1 MAVQDYYFALQNL
14 SRSNKIFGFY
24 SGSATFDYNFNYNT
38 GSNNLSTYDII
49 LNSGSLGSGGT
60 TNESQT
66 DFIYLDDKT
75 LNQGE
80 SVISY
85 LTKLDDLN
93 NKGQIKI
100 EVSGSSSYNLIF
112 NIDGVEVGPSVSSM
126 ILTASFSSSN
136 SPTGDPNNPISS
148 SISSS
153 GGGDLTPKLITTFTG
168 TDLRGYHE
176 TDVTGSST
184 KYIVASSGSFTT
196 SSGQPSTGSLPAPF
210 AIDWGIPEST
220 FIGENYYPSSP
231 GYTWLWNDG
240 YKVKHIKMNNISS
253 TGDILNDFIKHS
265 EWARFVMYNPV
276 NATGSYIHDGDGHYA
291 EDYQLY
297 NVTKYNSQ
305 NYSHLFVNQESKD
318 TSFATDTNTPGN
330 ITDTFRATGDYIVYA
345 SSSGTVIEPTLTTGI
360 DKSIPQGYFPS
371 SSTSYPTE
379 QSFRGWAGANYYVNG
394 ILVSVN
400 GTLDDPLQAF
410 NSGSTERDKDGEA
423 IYIPSTPPFF
433 IDASA
438 SYVAVQSSS
447 FIEFANQTN
456 LTKIGPSFTTSGGN
470 EVIYYYKEDTNQIII
485 RGAEYLDTQ
494 KTTNIDFDPLRS
506 VELININASPVTY
519 NTPEGFNIE
528 VKESQ
533 SLWLYRGLA
542 NIGTGNG
549 DLYNYN
555 RFLHRPFKTYIV
567 TSTGSIEAGYGEQN
581 YASGS
586 YGSGSQPVGPPA
598 NEFETVYIA
607 YSSSVS
613 SDRPNDGLYTF
624 DTKPLEE
631 LQVTASV
638 DFGYTSIDVIRSS
651 SYGTGS
657 YGENEF
663 EYGGT
668 GSGDDVNTWQSATLK
683 LYKNNTVIS
692 SDTTSIN
699 STNIL
704 YGLTSTLQTTLQ
716 PYEIGIGDTLKLA
729 VEVSNESSNFNS
741 SLIVNNYTMSFGNL
755 VYPSQ
760 DLVPVTFNNYLEL
773 NDDCNPTDN
782 NVFEQ
787 RPNERLQDVDYSVDI
802 NSPINFE
809 QIIKDEAV
817 RATVP
822 ESNYTQNGFA
832 DSRYS
837 GSRSVT
843 SRYNVFTAGDIGT
856 FGRVSN
862 IDINKAYFAYFDK
875 IYDLYPIIEG
885 TTTLNIK
892 YVFDAAGN
900 RFNPRLGDFNFF
912 NLEGTFEPQST
923 LVLSNNAKEDETLQ
937 YLNTNHIV
945 RSVGIIPTPIL
956 YTQIGGEEA
965 TGSISFTGFQ
975 PPQPDPP
982 TFNNYTFTATGSVFP
997 SQNTG
1002 FGGASLSDKGTMDQL
1017 SPDSG
1022 ISGSETNV
1030 TQSYFPSSGDIIIP
1044 DTDHLAP
1051 NGSGSG
1057 KVPSDTYSLDVEHIF
1072 ETSPIDRNRD
1082 DDGSGF
1088 FQSAK
1093 FTDGVIGK
1101 YYLDATVDSQSASTI
1116 IKDVE
1121 IQFCYVN
1128 PNTSTGIEFKGFS
1141 YKDKFPNNVK
1151 KIGSSVV
1158 EISIH
1163 NSDIRNLMQQNGLT
1177 TSISEQNKPNT
1188 NSNYTGTW
1196 LKCRW
1201 IVKLQ
1206 VRPRSSGFF
1215 NFGGTGFKQGNT
1227 IKVKHSGFFKTRDGG
1242 GVWQNFFYPT
1252 FQDPSTFSSLQGDTF
1267 HFNGSKTI
1275 PPGGAIAPY
1284 WEFDTSGGSNISDTL
1299 IMTSEKVNEAYDNGL
1314 KQIDIPYSAS
1324 RWPKFPRGI
1333 EPNFVQF
1340 PSVTETW
1347 RLELGD
1353 EIKFENNENLTYK
1366 INSIT
1371 PPSENGGKLKITVQP
1386 PIENQTINKDFFVI
1400 RRFVEEKG
1408 TLILETPKPY
1418 IFPTSASTSP
1428 GLILPEFP
1436 IKEIGT
1442 DPDLIIKDL
1451 EDKKLIE

>member
-14 SRSNKIFGFY
+14 SNSKKIFGYY
-24 SGSATFDYNFNYNT
+24 SGSATFDYNFDYNT
-38 GSNNLSTYDII
+38 GSNNLSTYDVI

-100 EVSGSSSYNLIF
+100 EVSGSSSYYLIF

-126 ILTASFSSSN
+126 ILTASFASSN

-153 GGGDLTPKLITTFTG
+153 GGGDLTPKLVTTFTG
-168 TDLRGYHE
+168 TDLRGYQE
-176 TDVTGSST
+176 IEVTGSST
-184 KYIVASSGSFTT
+184 SYIVATSGSFGT
-196 SSGQPSTGSLPAPF
+196 PSTGSLPAPF
-210 AIDWGIPEST
+210 AIDWGVPEST
-220 FIGENYYPSSP
+220 FIGENFYPSNQ

-240 YKVKHIKMNNISS
+240 YKVKHIKINTISQ
-253 TGDILNDFIKHS
+253 TGEMLSDFIKSS
-265 EWARFVMYNPV
+265 EWVRFIMSNPI
-276 NATGSYIHDGDGHYA
+276 NADGKYLHSGNGTYA

-297 NVTKYNSQ
+297 NVTEYSSQGYN
-305 NYSHLFVNQESKD
+305 HLFVNQESKE
-318 TSFATDTNTPGN
+318 TSFATDVSPEDN
-330 ITDTFRATGDYIVYA
+330 IVDTFSATGNYIVYA
-345 SSSGTVIEPTLTTGI
+345 SSSGNSVEPVLSTNV
-360 DKSIPQGYFPS
+360 DSSIPQGFFPS
-371 SSTSYPTE
+371 SSTNYPT
-379 QSFRGWAGANYYVNG
+379 QQYFRGWAGANYYVNG
-394 ILVSVN
+394 NLTSIG
-400 GTLDDPLQAF
+400 GTLSDNLQSF
-410 NSGSTERDKDGEA
+410 NTGSTERDLDGA
-423 IYIPSTPPFF
+423 LDYIPSSLPFF
-433 IDASA
+433 VDATA
-438 SYVAVQSSS
+438 SYIEIPSSS
-447 FIEFANQTN
+447 FVSYSNQTN
-456 LTKIGPSFTTSGGN
+456 LTQIGPKFQTLGGD
-470 EVIYYYKEDTNQIII
+470 EVIYYYKEDTGQIII
-485 RGAEYLDTQ
+485 RGEEYLDSLKSSIT
-494 KTTNIDFDPLRS
+494 DFDPLHD
-506 VELININASPVTY
+506 VQLVNPNQSPITY
-519 NTPEGFNIE
+519 TTLEGFNIE

-533 SLWLYRGLA
+533 SLWLTRGLA
-542 NIGTGNG
+542 NPGTQDGN
-549 DLYNYN
+549 LWKYN
-555 RFLHRPFKTYIV
+555 RHLHRPFKTYIV
-567 TSTGSIEAGYGEQN
+567 TSTGSIEAGYGVQK
-581 YASGS
+581 YSTAS
-586 YGSGSQPVGPPA
+586 YGFGTQPVGPPP
-598 NEFETVYIA
+598 NEFESVYVA
-607 YSSSVS
+607 YSSSKA
-613 SDRPNDGLYTF
+613 SDRPKDGLYTF
-624 DTKPLEE
+624 DLKPLEP
-631 LQVTASV
+631 LHITASV
-638 DFGYTSIDVIRSS
+638 NLGYTSIDVIRSS
-651 SYGTGS
+651 SYGTSS
-657 YGENEF
+657 YGDNEF

-668 GSGDDVNTWQSATLK
+668 GSGEEVLTWQAANLK
-683 LYKNNTVIS
+683 LYKNNTVIANDS
-692 SDTTSIN
+692 ISIN

-704 YGLTSTLQTTLQ
+704 YGLTSTLSTTLQ
-716 PYEIGIGDTLKLA
+716 PYQISIGDTLKVAL
-729 VEVSNESSNFNS
+729 EVSNESSGFNS
-741 SLIVNNYTMSFGNL
+741 SLIVNSYTMSFDNL
-755 VYPSQ
+755 VYPS
-760 DLVPVTFNNYLEL
+760 DNLTPVTFNNYLEL
-773 NDDCNPTDN
+773 NDDCNPIDN

-802 NSPINFE
+802 LNPINFE

-817 RATVP
+817 RASVP

-843 SRYNVFTAGDIGT
+843 SKYNVFTSGDTGT

-875 IYDLYPIIEG
+875 IYDLYPIVEG

-892 YVFDAAGN
+892 YVFDAQGN

-923 LVLSNNAKEDETLQ
+923 LVLSNNAKEDESLQ

-945 RSVGIIPTPIL
+945 RSVGLIPTPIL
-956 YTQIGGEEA
+956 YTQTGGEEA

-982 TFNNYTFTATGSVFP
+982 TFNDYSFTATGSVSP

-1017 SPDSG
+1017 SPDVG
-1022 ISGSETNV
+1022 ISGSGTNV
-1030 TQSYFPSSGDIIIP
+1030 TQSYFPTSGDITLP

-1051 NGSGSG
+1051 NGAGSG
-1057 KVPSDTYSLDVEHIF
+1057 KVPSDTYTLNVEHIF
-1072 ETSPIDRNRD
+1072 ETSPINRNQD

-1088 FQSAK
+1088 FQSEK
-1093 FTDGVIGK
+1093 FTNGTIGK
-1101 YYLDATVDSQSASTI
+1101 YYLDATVDGQRASTTI
-1116 IKDVE
+1116 QDVQ

-1141 YKDKFPNNVK
+1141 YKNKFPNNVK
-1151 KIGSSVV
+1151 KLGSSTV

-1163 NSDIRNLMQQNGLT
+1163 NNDIKSLMQQNGLT
-1177 TSISEQNKPNT
+1177 NSISEQNNVNNGK
-1188 NSNYTGTW
+1188 SYTGTW

-1201 IVKLQ
+1201 VVKLQ
-1206 VRPRSSGFF
+1206 VKPRSSGFF
-1215 NFGGTGFKQGNT
+1215 NFGGTGFKQGDT

-1242 GVWQNFFYPT
+1242 GAWQNYFYPT
-1252 FQDPSTFSSLQGDTF
+1252 FQDPSSFATLQGDTF
-1267 HFNGSKTI
+1267 HFNGAKTI
-1275 PPGGAIAPY
+1275 PPGGALAPY
-1284 WEFDTSGGSNISDTL
+1284 WEFDTSGGSNVADTL
-1299 IMTSEKVNEAYDNGL
+1299 IMVSEKVNEAYDNGL
-1314 KQIDIPYSAS
+1314 KQVDIPYSAS

-1333 EPNFVQF
+1333 EPDFVQF

-1353 EIKFENNENLTYK
+1353 EIKFENNENQTYR

-1371 PPSENGGKLKITVQP
+1371 PPSENGGKLKVTVQP

-1418 IFPTSASTSP
+1418 IFPTSASSSP

-1436 IKEIGT
+1436 VKEIGT
-1442 DPDLIIKDL
+1442 DPDVIIKDL